1 MPCAFS
7 VKVTKFFPGNVLSYR
22 KTSFGRL
29 IVNARFRYA
38 VNTFE
43 DYSLLISRGKSSR
56 VNVTYVS
63 FLSID
68 QRCREWYRIRR
79 QSFSF
84 THVFYHFRITH
95 LPTVSANLDISAVT
109 NIDRSKS
116 AVAVKLESTSSHAV
130 EQPVQLCQAK
140 YYRAGR
146 LRGGWTS
153 VDSW

>member
-1 MPCAFS
+1 MSRAFS
-7 VKVTKFFPGNVLSYR
+7 VKVTNFFPGNVLSYR

-43 DYSLLISRGKSSR
+43 DYSLLISR

-63 FLSID
+63 LLSID
-68 QRCREWYRIRR
+68 QRCRERYRIRR

-84 THVFYHFRITH
+84 THVIYHFRITH
-95 LPTVSANLDISAVT
+95 LPTVSANLDISAVI

-116 AVAVKLESTSSHAV
+116 AVAVKLESTSSHTRCNGATL
-130 EQPVQLCQAK
+130 PGKILS
-140 YYRAGR
+140 R
-146 LRGGWTS
+146 W
-153 VDSW
+153 